1 MVGPLVV
8 LPLVIVGVGAV
19 LWLCHRRHAGADSE
33 SQSRDEHGESA
44 AVASASAD
52 DVVCC
57 GRHLVCERGLE
68 DVGNVVYFDDEELDV
83 FAGRGGGEYS
93 DEEAEQ
99 FREVLTTLAEG
110 ERVAWARSLER
121 RGVTMP
127 DEVRD
132 ELLLLLGDAG

>member
-1 MVGPLVV
+1 MAGPLVV

-19 LWLCHRRHAGADSE
+19 LWLCHRRHAESDSE
-33 SQSRDEHGESA
+33 PLSRNEHGESA
-44 AVASASAD
+44 TASPSGD
-52 DVVCC
+52 DMVCC

-68 DVGNVVYFDDEELDV
+68 DVGDVVYFDDEELDV

-93 DEEAEQ
+93 DDEAEQ
-99 FREVLTTLAEG
+99 FREVLTTLADG